1 MAPLVDCVAFGMIR
15 GSENLLDPQRVQ
27 QLGPDVADEFPA
39 AVGEEPARGTEVGDH
54 MGHEVFADLVGGV
67 VAGRDEDGILRIAI
81 HKHDQEFLA
90 VIRGQRSHNV
100 NGQRI
105 PGTLRLDSTGR
116 LLAMS
121 VVAAQ
126 LTLGTTLGDFE
137 ADAAA
142 GFVRI
147 PVTEELPQRLPTQ
160 VGGSMEL
167 SGNLAGF
174 LFILQ
179 ESYLEDI
186 VFWRRRVDG

>member
-1 MAPLVDCVAFGMIR
+1 MV
-15 GSENLLDPQRVQ
+15 
-27 QLGPDVADEFPA
+27 
-39 AVGEEPARGTEVGDH
+39 
-54 MGHEVFADLVGGV
+54 HEGFADRVGGV
-67 VAGRDEDGILRIAI
+67 VTGRDEDGIFRIAI
-81 HKHDQEFLA
+81 HKHDKAFLA
-90 VIRGQRSHNV
+90 VVRGQGSHNV

-126 LTLGTTLGDFE
+126 LTLGTTLGGFE

-147 PVTEELPQRLPTQ
+147 SVAEELPQRLPTQ
-160 VGGSMEL
+160 VGGGMEL

-174 LFILQ
+174 LFVLQ
-179 ESYLEDI
+179 EPYLEDI
-186 VFWRRRVDG
+186 VFRRKRVDG

>member
-1 MAPLVDCVAFGMIR
+1 MAPLIDCVAFRMIR
-15 GSENLLDPQRVQ
+15 GSENLLDPQRAQ

-54 MGHEVFADLVGGV
+54 MAHEGFADRVGGV
-67 VAGRDEDGILRIAI
+67 VAGWDEGGILGIAI
-81 HKHDQEFLA
+81 HKHDQEFLE

-121 VVAAQ
+121 IVAAQ
-126 LTLGTTLGDFE
+126 LTLGTTLCGFE

-147 PVTEELPQRLPTQ
+147 PVAEELP
-160 VGGSMEL
+160 
-167 SGNLAGF
+167 
-174 LFILQ
+174 
-179 ESYLEDI
+179 
-186 VFWRRRVDG
+186 